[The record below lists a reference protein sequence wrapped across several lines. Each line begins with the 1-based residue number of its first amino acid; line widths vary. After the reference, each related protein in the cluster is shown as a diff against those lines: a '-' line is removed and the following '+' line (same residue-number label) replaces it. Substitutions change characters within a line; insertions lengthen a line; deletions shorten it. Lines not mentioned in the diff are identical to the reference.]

1 MRWSPTHP
9 GVRPKEANP
18 TTRATGACA
27 SDGESASENGQTKRA
42 ARVHTEKVMHSV
54 LDHSVALD
62 PAALG
67 PVLLDPDVCYR
78 ALQTRDA
85 RFDGRFFTAVTS
97 TGIYCRPI
105 CPARTPMRKHCRF
118 FSTAAAAEQDGFR
131 ACLRCRPEIAPQS
144 PAWRGTASTV
154 SRAMTRIA
162 EGALDGPGASVE
174 RLAETLG
181 VGERQLRRLFDQH
194 IGASPLT
201 VAQTRRVLF
210 AKQLLHDTR
219 LPMAS
224 VAMAAG
230 FGSIRRFNDTFLALY
245 KRPPSQLRRR
255 SITASS
261 TAPLILRLSYRP
273 PFDWNALL
281 AFFTPRAIPGVEEV
295 RDGIYRRVVRVDSY
309 VAIVAVSHLPARNA
323 LQAEIACD
331 HVQALPIIASRL
343 RRVFDLDA
351 DTETIA
357 RHLSRDRALAPT
369 VRRQPG
375 LRTPGGWDAFE
386 VAIRAILGQQISVV
400 AARSLAAKLVAL
412 CGQPIA
418 LGDATLTHAFPTPQ
432 QLAAA
437 DLSKL
442 GMPAAR
448 RTALQSLGR
457 AAMTQPHLFEVANT
471 LEETIAL
478 LRAVPGIGEWTAQY
492 IALRGL
498 HHPDAFPASD
508 IGILRNAKQI
518 FGSALS
524 PAQLLARSQQWRP
537 WRGYAAQH
545 LWSASNNRI
554 TPKKQARVAEPQASR
569 IHAMAISPPIASTGG
584 IAPGESL

>member
-1 MRWSPTHP
+1 MNSVLGH
-9 GVRPKEANP
+9 
-18 TTRATGACA
+18 
-27 SDGESASENGQTKRA
+27 SASPDANGR
-42 ARVHTEKVMHSV
+42 
-54 LDHSVALD
+54 D
-62 PAALG
+62 P
-67 PVLLDPDVCYR
+67 VFLDPDVCYC
-78 ALQTRDA
+78 ALQPHDA
-85 RFDGRFFTAVTS
+85 RFDGRFFTGVTS

-118 FSTAAAAEQDGFR
+118 FPTAAAAQQAGFR
-131 ACLRCRPEIAPQS
+131 ACLRCRPEIAPHS

-154 SRAMTRIA
+154 SRGMARIA
-162 EGALDGPGASVE
+162 EGALDGPRASVE
-174 RLAETLG
+174 RLAASLG

-194 IGASPLT
+194 IGASPLA

-210 AKQLLHDTR
+210 AKQLLHETR

-255 SITASS
+255 SVTASAA
-261 TAPLILRLSYRP
+261 APLVLRLSYRP

-295 RDGIYRRVVRVDSY
+295 SDGVYRRIVSVEKH
-309 VAIVAVSHLPARNA
+309 VALIAVSHAPSRNA
-323 LQAEIACD
+323 LQVEITCD
-331 HVQALPIIASRL
+331 HVPALPVIASRL

-351 DTETIA
+351 DTEAIA
-357 RHLSRDRALAPT
+357 AHLSRDRTLAPIL
-369 VRRQPG
+369 RRQPG

-400 AARSLAAKLVAL
+400 AARGLAARLVAL
-412 CGQPIA
+412 STKSLA
-418 LGDATLTHAFPTPQ
+418 LAHISLTDTALTHAFPTPQ
-432 QLAAA
+432 QVLVA
-437 DLSKL
+437 DLGAL

-448 RTALQSLGR
+448 RATIVALAR
-457 AAMTQPHLFEVANT
+457 AAIDQPDLFEVANS
-471 LEETIAL
+471 LEESIGR
-478 LRAVPGIGEWTAQY
+478 LRSIPGIGEWTAQY

-508 IGILRNAKQI
+508 IGILRNAERL
-518 FGSALS
+518 FGNVLS
-524 PAQLLARSQQWRP
+524 PAQLLARSEQWRP

-545 LWSASNNRI
+545 LWSASNLNL
-554 TPKKQARVAEPQASR
+554 ASR
-569 IHAMAISPPIASTGG
+569 RKPTRPNAQYASRNAPLAPPSAVAGGRSTGDRPTG
-584 IAPGESL
+584 VRL

>member
-1 MRWSPTHP
+1 
-9 GVRPKEANP
+9 
-18 TTRATGACA
+18 
-27 SDGESASENGQTKRA
+27 
-42 ARVHTEKVMHSV
+42 MHSV
-54 LDHSVALD
+54 LGRSAPPDALALD
-62 PAALG
+62 
-67 PVLLDPDVCYR
+67 PVLLDPGVCYR

-118 FSTAAAAEQDGFR
+118 YASAAGAQQSGFR
-131 ACLRCRPEIAPQS
+131 ACLRCRPESAPQS
-144 PAWRGTASTV
+144 PAWRGTATTV
-154 SRAMTRIA
+154 SRAMARIA
-162 EGALDGPGASVE
+162 EGALDGPHASVE
-174 RLAETLG
+174 RLADSLG

-194 IGASPLT
+194 IGASPLA
-201 VAQTRRVLF
+201 VAQTRRILF
-210 AKQLLHDTR
+210 AKQLLHETR

-230 FGSIRRFNDTFLALY
+230 FGSIRRFNDTFRALY

-255 SITASS
+255 SITASA
-261 TAPLILRLSYRP
+261 TAPLVLRLSYRA

-295 RDGIYRRVVRVDSY
+295 RDSIYRRIVRVDDHI
-309 VAIVAVSHLPARNA
+309 ALIAVSHLPERNA

-331 HVQALPIIASRL
+331 HVPALPVIASRL

-351 DTETIA
+351 DTEAIA
-357 RHLSRDRALAPT
+357 RHLSRDRALAAT

-386 VAIRAILGQQISVV
+386 VAVRAILGQQISVV

-412 CGQPIA
+412 STPPLA
-418 LGDATLTHAFPTPQ
+418 LCDAALTHAFPTAK

-437 DLSKL
+437 DLSAL

-448 RTALQSLGR
+448 RAALLSLAH
-457 AAMTQPHLFEVANT
+457 AAIAQPDLFEVANT
-471 LEETIAL
+471 LEESIAR
-478 LRAVPGIGEWTAQY
+478 LRSVPGIGEWTAQY

-508 IGILRNAKQI
+508 IGILRNAEHI
-518 FGSALS
+518 FAPPLS
-524 PAQLLARSQQWRP
+524 PAQMLARSEQWRP

-545 LWSASNNRI
+545 LWSANVSLMPHR
-554 TPKKQARVAEPQASR
+554 KQPRAP
-569 IHAMAISPPIASTGG
+569 SPIPSQPRPLTANVIAATGG
-584 IAPGESL
+584 TPPTGGTLGENL